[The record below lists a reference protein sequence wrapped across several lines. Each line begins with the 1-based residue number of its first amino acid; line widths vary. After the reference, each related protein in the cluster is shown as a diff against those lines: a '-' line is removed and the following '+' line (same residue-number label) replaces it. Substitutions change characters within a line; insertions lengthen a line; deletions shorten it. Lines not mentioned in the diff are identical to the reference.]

1 MYTQMIIQNRNGTM
15 LFLSHYGIYS
25 LFLLKVIGY
34 STSRSILI
42 ELISLRLMEIFVA
55 FIFHYYK
62 MWDPKHH
69 QSPWRGDPGILPP
82 VHLTI
87 LFYPFPVRLFLR
99 LREKLTPNDSYL
111 LSFLLFFFS
120 LPASW
125 GLGKVENWNENFFF
139 FFAKVGWLA
148 WMPIWASRWTL
159 WDNTVH
165 TVFRGRGA
173 VFPVWKMWMLAET
186 G

>member
-69 QSPWRGDPGILPP
+69 QSP
-82 VHLTI
+82 
-87 LFYPFPVRLFLR
+87 
-99 LREKLTPNDSYL
+99 
-111 LSFLLFFFS
+111 
-120 LPASW
+120 
-125 GLGKVENWNENFFF
+125 
-139 FFAKVGWLA
+139 
-148 WMPIWASRWTL
+148 
-159 WDNTVH
+159 
-165 TVFRGRGA
+165 
-173 VFPVWKMWMLAET
+173 
-186 G
+186 